1 MASQDER
8 SGSSEA
14 IDEGES
20 RAIEERAPIGAP
32 AIFEAIRRQG
42 EAELN
47 RPLSSLAASGF
58 IAGIALGFSALT
70 KALLHSHLPDTDW
83 RPLVTSLGYT
93 VGFLIVI
100 LGQLQLFTENTI
112 TAVCPALDKPGRES
126 LRCLVRLWAIVLVC
140 NLIGAGIFGYVL
152 YLVADVQPGV
162 WDALVYMS
170 NKALSHSWL
179 EVLLRGVGAGW
190 LVASL
195 VWVLSNADSK
205 TLVIMIFTYLIALAG
220 FAHVIAGTAEASA
233 MIFAGQ
239 VGLWEALWGYI
250 APALLG
256 NILGG
261 TVLFTGLTWA
271 QLRAEVAS
279 DRPPLWNG

>member
-1 MASQDER
+1 MDHRVEDK
-8 SGSSEA
+8 SEDTVDA
-14 IDEGES
+14 EED
-20 RAIEERAPIGAP
+20 RAIEERAPIAAP

-47 RPLSSLAASGF
+47 RPISSLAASGF

-70 KALLHSHLPDTDW
+70 KALLQSHLPDTEW
-83 RPLVTSLGYT
+83 RPLVSSLGYT

-126 LRCLVRLWAIVLVC
+126 LRCLLRLWGIVLTF
-140 NLIGAGIFGYVL
+140 NLIGAGVFGYVL

-162 WDALVYMS
+162 WDALVYMAD
-170 NKALSHSWL
+170 KALGHSWL

-195 VWVLSNADSK
+195 VWVMSNADSK
-205 TLVIMIFTYLIALAG
+205 TIVIVIFTYLIALAG
-220 FAHVIAGTAEASA
+220 FAHVIAGTAEAAA
-233 MIFAGQ
+233 MIFAGE
-239 VGLWEALWGYI
+239 VGVVEAVWGYI
-250 APALLG
+250 LPALLG
-256 NILGG
+256 NIIGG

-271 QLRAEVAS
+271 QLRAEVAR
-279 DRPPLWNG
+279 DRPPLWTG

>member
-1 MASQDER
+1 MDQRVHDK
-8 SGSSEA
+8 SEDTVDA
-14 IDEGES
+14 EED
-20 RAIEERAPIGAP
+20 RAIEERAPIAAP

-47 RPLSSLAASGF
+47 RPMSSLAASGF

-70 KALLHSHLPDTDW
+70 KALLHSHLPDADW
-83 RPLVTSLGYT
+83 RPLVSSLGYT

-126 LRCLVRLWAIVLVC
+126 LRCLARLWSLVLTF
-140 NLIGAGIFGYVL
+140 NLIGASVFGYVL
-152 YLVADVQPGV
+152 YVVSDVQPGV
-162 WDALVYMS
+162 WGALVEMS
-170 NKALSHSWL
+170 DKSLDHSWL
-179 EVLLRGVGAGW
+179 EVMFLGVGAGW
-190 LVASL
+190 LLASL

-205 TLVIMIFTYLIALAG
+205 TFVIMIFTYLIALAG

-233 MIFAGQ
+233 MIFAGR
-239 VGLWEALWGYI
+239 VGLFEAVGGYI
-250 APALLG
+250 LPALLG

>member
-1 MASQDER
+1 MDQRVHDK
-8 SGSSEA
+8 SEDTVDA
-14 IDEGES
+14 EED
-20 RAIEERAPIGAP
+20 RAIEERAPIAAP

-47 RPLSSLAASGF
+47 RPMSSLAASGF

-70 KALLHSHLPDTDW
+70 KALLHSHLPDADW
-83 RPLVTSLGYT
+83 RPLVSSLGYT

-126 LRCLVRLWAIVLVC
+126 LRCLARLWSLVLTF
-140 NLIGAGIFGYVL
+140 NLIGASVFGYVL
-152 YLVADVQPGV
+152 YVVSDVQPGV
-162 WDALVYMS
+162 WDALVEMS
-170 NKALSHSWL
+170 DKSLDHSWL
-179 EVLLRGVGAGW
+179 EVMFLGVGAGW
-190 LVASL
+190 LLASL

-205 TLVIMIFTYLIALAG
+205 TFVIMIFTYLIALAG

-233 MIFAGQ
+233 MIFAGR
-239 VGLWEALWGYI
+239 VGLFEAVGGYI
-250 APALLG
+250 LPALLG

>member
-1 MASQDER
+1 MDQRVQDK
-8 SGSSEA
+8 SEDTVDA
-14 IDEGES
+14 EED
-20 RAIEERAPIGAP
+20 RAIEERAPIAAP

-47 RPLSSLAASGF
+47 RPMSSLAASGF

-70 KALLHSHLPDTDW
+70 KALLHSHLPDADW
-83 RPLVTSLGYT
+83 RPLVSSLGYT

-126 LRCLVRLWAIVLVC
+126 LRCLARLWSLVLTF
-140 NLIGAGIFGYVL
+140 NLIGASVFGYVL
-152 YLVADVQPGV
+152 YVVSDVQPGV
-162 WDALVYMS
+162 WDALVEMS
-170 NKALSHSWL
+170 DKSLDHSWL
-179 EVLLRGVGAGW
+179 EVMFLGVGAGW
-190 LVASL
+190 LLASL

-205 TLVIMIFTYLIALAG
+205 TFVIMIFTYLIALAG

-233 MIFAGQ
+233 MIFAGR
-239 VGLWEALWGYI
+239 VGLFEAVGGYI
-250 APALLG
+250 LPALLG